1 MRLHENKDLF
11 QDTILAA
18 ERPVE
23 EGGLGIKSL
32 FIEKDYWITRAL
44 ELMAENDTNHRAV
57 FKGLC

>member
-1 MRLHENKDLF
+1 MRLHENKALF

-32 FIEKDYWITRAL
+32 FMEKDYWIARARIYPDPFFRRGQ
-44 ELMAENDTNHRAV
+44 A
-57 FKGLC
+57 